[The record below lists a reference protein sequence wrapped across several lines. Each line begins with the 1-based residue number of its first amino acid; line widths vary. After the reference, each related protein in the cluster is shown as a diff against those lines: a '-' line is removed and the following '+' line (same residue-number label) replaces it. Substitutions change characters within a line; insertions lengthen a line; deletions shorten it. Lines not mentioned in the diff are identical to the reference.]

1 MASFHFEIKSGRK
14 GVAAEHADYIARQGY
29 HRKREDLIA
38 TDHGNLPA
46 WSQNDPKTFWRAADR
61 NERKNG
67 ATYRETIIALP
78 VELTIMQNTALLS
91 ELVAK
96 IAGDKPFQYAL
107 HAPISSLEGE
117 LNLHGHVMTSDRV
130 DDGIERPAETFFSR
144 YNPRNPEAGG
154 RKKSSGG
161 RNRMELRDEV
171 IALRKTVADTINHH
185 LALNGYESRV
195 DHRTLKEQA
204 VPRKAERHL
213 GPARIR
219 RMSLQEKKEYV
230 ALRTS
235 RSTTVA

>member
-14 GVAAEHADYIARQGY
+14 GAAADHAAYIARQGY
-29 HRKREDLIA
+29 HGKREDLIA
-38 TDHGNLPA
+38 TDYGNLPA
-46 WSQNDPKTFWRAADR
+46 WSDNDPKKFWSAADR

-67 ATYRETIIALP
+67 ATYREAIIALP
-78 VELTIMQNTALLS
+78 GELTIMQNTALLA

-96 IAGDKPFQYAL
+96 IADDKPFQYAL

-144 YNPRNPEAGG
+144 YNPRKPEAGG
-154 RKKSSGG
+154 RKKASGG
-161 RNRMELRDEV
+161 RNRMELRDEL
-171 IALRKTVADTINHH
+171 IALRKTVAETINHH
-185 LALNGYESRV
+185 LAINGHGARV

-219 RMSLQEKKEYV
+219 RMSAQEKAEYV
-230 ALRTS
+230 AVRGSGHGGT
-235 RSTTVA
+235 A